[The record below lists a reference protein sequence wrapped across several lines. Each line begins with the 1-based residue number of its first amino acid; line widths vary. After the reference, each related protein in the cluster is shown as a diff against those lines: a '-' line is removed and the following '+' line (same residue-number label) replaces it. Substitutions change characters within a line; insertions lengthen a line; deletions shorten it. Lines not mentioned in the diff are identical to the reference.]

1 MYVYYVSG
9 IPFDNELYHHGIK
22 GQKWGVRRYVNSDGT
37 LTLEGKQR
45 YGSIENF
52 YASRQ
57 GQKLAKQNAGN
68 QDQSASRSSR
78 VKRGV
83 KIGAAIVGAGLLA
96 YGAYKAHS
104 VFSDAYRSNITNIG
118 KRAIETLEGQRKNA
132 LSQGRRRDRKKINLD
147 YDRRREAILN
157 VVADNKSTKAMYR
170 NLGNGVKDIIKSRL
184 RR

>member
-1 MYVYYVSG
+1 MSVYYVGG
-9 IPFDNELYHHGIK
+9 IPYSSDELYHHGIK
-22 GQKWGVRRYVNSDGT
+22 GQKWGVRRKEREKFS
-37 LTLEGKQR
+37 
-45 YGSIENF
+45 
-52 YASRQ
+52 
-57 GQKLAKQNAGN
+57 KQNRSQN
-68 QDQSASRSSR
+68 ASSDRSSR

-104 VFSDAYRSNITNIG
+104 VFSDTYRSNITNIG